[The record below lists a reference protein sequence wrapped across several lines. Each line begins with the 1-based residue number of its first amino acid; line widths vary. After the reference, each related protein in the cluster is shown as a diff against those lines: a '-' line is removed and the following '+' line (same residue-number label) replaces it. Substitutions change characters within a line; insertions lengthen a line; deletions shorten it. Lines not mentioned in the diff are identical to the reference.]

1 MLNKPEAYTEAGR
14 KAAEARNQRD
24 ESRAQFHADWFRRAR
39 CLESDADRAEANRLY
54 DEAYKANRNV
64 PKVEY
69 FR

>member
-1 MLNKPEAYTEAGR
+1 MINLPSAYTEAGA

-24 ESRAQFHADWFRRAR
+24 EARAQFHADWFRKARA
-39 CLESDADRAEANRLY
+39 LENDADRVTANRLY
-54 DEAYKANRNV
+54 DEAYKANRNA